1 LFERSKNQQHSQEEM
16 TEAVGLVLRLP
27 RVRENLEEVVMHF
40 SRKRMSIAS
49 LVAMFLL
56 ATWTAAVMAW
66 DRGDVDTFAV
76 LPDGATGPEGI
87 AVGPDGNVYV
97 TTFGFS
103 NAGPVN
109 GPGQLYVFRAN
120 DGKLIRQVSIV
131 GSTSHLLGMD
141 FHPSTQ
147 NLLVIDFGA
156 GNVLSVDPITGLSSV
171 CITIPTPPGSSGLNA
186 LTFDSAG
193 STYISDSFQG
203 IIWKKTGPGCGPATA
218 WVTNPL
224 LATSG
229 VPPFGANGL
238 QFNNAGD
245 ALFVANTGNDQIIR
259 IPVTGGSPG
268 TPAVFVNS
276 INGADGLI
284 IDKNDNIWVAA
295 NQADEIV
302 IVDPTGKAIAKLGD
316 FDGITKDG
324 AAIGLLFPAS
334 LVFSRDKQV
343 LYVTNLALDLR
354 LFELAQSVDSQWI
367 ATVKR
372 YTVSKLPARIP
383 RDPF

>member
-1 LFERSKNQQHSQEEM
+1 
-16 TEAVGLVLRLP
+16 
-27 RVRENLEEVVMHF
+27 MHF

-97 TTFGFS
+97 TTFGFNS
-103 NAGPVN
+103 AGPVN

-120 DGKLIRQVSIV
+120 DGRLIRQVSIV

-156 GNVLSVDPITGLSSV
+156 GNVRSVDPITGLSSV
-171 CITIPTPPGSSGLNA
+171 CITVPTPPGSTGLNA

-218 WVTNPL
+218 WVTHPL
-224 LATSG
+224 LTTSG

-238 QFNNAGD
+238 QFNNAQN

-324 AAIGLLFPAS
+324 AANGLLFPAS

-372 YTVSKLPARIP
+372 YTVSKLAARIP
-383 RDPF
+383 RQPF